1 MSDLRDFEG
10 KKVVVITT
18 DARSFVG
25 TLEGYDKSTNILLSN
40 CIERIIYPEEDEENQ
55 DVPLGLYM
63 LRGGNVVCVGEIDA
77 DLDSKIEWLKVQ
89 GNVLKDTKNPL

>member
-1 MSDLRDFEG
+1 M
-10 KKVVVITT
+10 VVITT

-55 DVPLGLYM
+55 EVPLGLYL

-77 DLDSKIEWLKVQ
+77 DLDSKIDWLKVQ
-89 GNVLKDTKNPL
+89 GSVLKDTKNPL